1 MNREKI
7 GKVWKVVMPLVM
19 LAVLLLARHNA
30 WAFSLGIAG
39 LDDWLTSLED
49 GIPRCG
55 LLMALVGGA
64 AITLAK
70 FENHFN
76 SFFSGYINYFVTA
89 GVFGGLATILTTI
102 GIVG

>member
-1 MNREKI
+1 MKKEKV
-7 GKVWKVVMPLVM
+7 GKMAVTVAMV
-19 LAVLLLARHNA
+19 AIVLLWRHNA

-39 LDDWLTSLED
+39 LDTFLSAIEE

-64 AITLAK
+64 AVTLAK

-89 GVFGGLATILTTI
+89 GVFGGLATILGTL
-102 GIVG
+102 GVVG

>member
-1 MNREKI
+1 MKHAKVSKI
-7 GKVWKVVMPLVM
+7 AAAAAMVAVV
-19 LAVLLLARHNA
+19 VLWRHNA
-30 WAFSLGIAG
+30 WAFQLGIAG
-39 LDDWLTSLED
+39 LDGFLQSIED

-64 AITLAK
+64 AVTLAK

-76 SFFSGYINYFVTA
+76 SFFSSYINYFVTA
-89 GVFGGLATILTTI
+89 GVFGGLVTILGTI